1 MDKSHQQRKGKVMK
15 AFRALLLV
23 LALSVCTFA
32 GEMPCGRDGNIP
44 IDKTGDIPYD
54 RDGNI
59 PYDKAGTTDLS
70 TDIALYLLQSVLP
83 LL

>member
-1 MDKSHQQRKGKVMK
+1 MK

-23 LALSVCTFA
+23 LALSVCSYA

-44 IDKTGDIPYD
+44 NGRAGEMPFGKAGDIPY
-54 RDGNI
+54 G
-59 PYDKAGTTDLS
+59 KAETTDLS
-70 TDIALYLLQSVLP
+70 TEIALYLLQSVLP